1 MHPISDE
8 QYKLYYPLYQDYTYT
23 DIDEDEYPPV
33 FLASYT
39 EMLKQKHPYHE
50 HAVNDKGIWHCRMI
64 DEAF

>member
-8 QYKLYYPLYQDYTYT
+8 QYKLYNPLYQDYTYT

-39 EMLKQKHPYHE
+39 EML
-50 HAVNDKGIWHCRMI
+50 
-64 DEAF
+64 

>member
-39 EMLKQKHPYHE
+39 EML
-50 HAVNDKGIWHCRMI
+50 
-64 DEAF
+64 